1 MNKNGRIDIMGPP
14 TEQIQQSQNYT
25 DYRDALMG
33 MKEETI
39 LSRAFFSKENVE
51 ILQNRLRSRVYKMS
65 NNAIYISPQDE
76 TTLKMYMREFFIEY
90 GQTVSNNITSQID
103 FINTKIIDHCS
114 HLVYS
119 EAKAYRNY
127 KKDVST
133 LSVPHELPTST
144 RDFQQIQMNKE
155 WF

>member
-14 TEQIQQSQNYT
+14 TEQIQQSQKYT

-39 LSRAFFSKENVE
+39 LSKAFFSKENVE
-51 ILQNRLRSRVYKMS
+51 ILQNRLRHRVYKMS
-65 NNAIYISPQDE
+65 NGTIYISPQDE

-90 GQTVSNNITSQID
+90 GQTIHNDITSQID

-114 HLVYS
+114 KLVHN
-119 EAKAYRNY
+119 EAKAYQKY

>member
-14 TEQIQQSQNYT
+14 TEPIQQSQKYT

-33 MKEETI
+33 MREETI
-39 LSRAFFSKENVE
+39 LSRAFFSKENVQ
-51 ILQNRLRSRVYKMS
+51 ILQDRLRCRVYKMS
-65 NNAIYISPQDE
+65 KESICISPQDE

-90 GQTVSNNITSQID
+90 GQTVHDNVTAQID

-114 HLVYS
+114 QLVHN
-119 EAKAYRNY
+119 EAQAYRKY

-133 LSVPHELPTST
+133 LSVPNELPIVT
-144 RDFQQIQMNKE
+144 REFQHLQMNKE